1 MGNFTRRAIAFIL
14 GIVVGLVTLF
24 GGMAGA
30 MYWAFKN
37 LTLSKLGAMQEDE
50 SGLGDATIE
59 DLVAL
64 VMLAQTD
71 PESFT
76 IQKLE
81 EQGIDV
87 LKLLETMGVDFS
99 KADSIDY
106 DKLKDIS
113 PLLLFSGEGLNEIS
127 FSTIFAL
134 LPKGEDGVY
143 PVFSAGAR
151 NMLRGYSLGYLLAT
165 DETTGQMRLFSEIS
179 GLKIGSL
186 FPKTFTETYS
196 QEKCEYVY
204 TAENPAL
211 EKFGNLKISLITNNV
226 TGENVFDLG
235 YELNEGELKEIGDE
249 YIVDFLAGLI
259 SGGDE
264 TSKEETKQSLA
275 LFDGVLVKELFK
287 FDEVQGAYE
296 FNQEVLF
303 SGFSIGKL
311 MGYTK
316 CTETERCPIHSGV
329 NNCDGGWYEKCD
341 NTISCPVH
349 NGTNCEDSTDEYAL
363 FAPDTADGLIT
374 KNLISLEIED
384 LFGGGL
390 EVSLF
395 VKDVYL
401 GHSLGYKIAS
411 SKNVTIS
418 SGYCDK
424 DCALEDGHSH
434 TYYWLD
440 DNGEF
445 VGSLYSDISN
455 MALEDALNGEGL
467 DLEGT
472 VETSYLGDLLGKY
485 KKDGEWYDDSACTI
499 PTKSETAM
507 EKILLAIYDKNMQD
521 FSNGNLALDELLDGI
536 KLGELMGYAIG
547 EKDGYCNADC
557 LQEHDHEY
565 CWIKDGSEAE
575 LTSIN
580 KELYRIEI
588 SSLIKGD
595 TKIDE
600 TFNDLPLGELLGKY
614 KKDGDWYDDSACT
627 IPTKSETAMDKIMLV
642 IYDKTIDDFK
652 TGTLS
657 LEELLDGIK
666 LGELMGYSIG
676 VKDGYCSEDCANAEE
691 GHKHKYYWLKDG
703 EDAKLS
709 RLNESLYAIVVD
721 DLIGGKTEMKDAL
734 NDLYIGD
741 LLGKYYIDGEWFED
755 ADGKTLVKNATAMD
769 KIMKSIYGKTMD
781 EMSNG
786 SLKLED
792 MLKSVKLGELMS
804 YTYSDGVWKD
814 KDGAVVKFSK
824 FDKTLYETDV
834 EELVSGKDFKAI
846 LSGLYVGEL
855 MGNSYDKENGVWY
868 DENENKKELDIL
880 EKTIYEVEVSDFLN
894 NKVNFKQTMEHL
906 YVGQLMGYSIGV
918 KNGYCSE
925 DCANV
930 EEGHKHKY
938 YWLKG
943 GDEPV
948 DNLNMIMADVQ
959 LAEIFNGTFNLKSKI
974 DDVTLGDVI
983 TIDEDTPTI
992 LKMLSGSKIN
1002 ELSQDINNMYLGKV
1016 MGYTIGE
1023 EDGYCKANCD
1033 SEEEGHKHNYYWL
1046 DGTDVV
1052 EGLNAKIANY
1062 TFETFATEGFN
1073 TNDFTLG
1080 DVIKDDKEY
1089 EKNEEDGESPIF
1101 SLLDVSDMANI
1112 NGVAL
1117 ERQDVEKRKNVPISE
1132 VATRMKKGVTNATL
1146 AQLMECGVLDLSSV
1160 EDTLNDKLGNTWTS
1174 YTMQEFITTV
1184 IYLIPNK
1191 T

>member
-14 GIVVGLVTLF
+14 GMVVGIVTLF
-24 GGMAGA
+24 GGIAGA

-37 LTLSKLGAMQEDE
+37 LSLSKVGAMQEDE

-64 VMLAQTD
+64 IMMAQSD

-76 IQKLE
+76 IKKLE
-81 EQGIDV
+81 EQGIDL
-87 LKLLETMGVDFS
+87 LKLLGTLGVDFS
-99 KADSIDY
+99 KADEIDY
-106 DKLKDIS
+106 NTIKEIS
-113 PLLLFSGEGLNEIS
+113 PLLLFSKNGLNEIS

-134 LPKGEDGVY
+134 LPKGEDGTY

-151 NMLRGYSLGYLLAT
+151 NMLRGYSLGYLIAT
-165 DETTGQMRLFSEIS
+165 DETTGKMRLFSEIS
-179 GLKIGSL
+179 GLKIGSI
-186 FPKTFTETYS
+186 FPKTFTEAYS
-196 QEKCEYVY
+196 EENCEYTY

-211 EKFGNLKISLITNNV
+211 EKLGNLKVSLITSNV
-226 TGENVFDLG
+226 SGESAFNLG
-235 YELNEGELKEIGDE
+235 YELNEGELKEIGDSNLA
-249 YIVDFLAGLI
+249 DFLADLI
-259 SGGDE
+259 AGKDE
-264 TSKEETKQSLA
+264 SSREETRQGLS
-275 LFDGVLVKELFK
+275 LFDGILVKELFK
-287 FDEVQGAYE
+287 FNEDGENYE
-296 FNQEVLF
+296 FNVQVLF
-303 SGFSIGKL
+303 SGFSIGKF
-311 MGYTK
+311 MGYTQCVESESCPIHENVANCDGKWYQK
-316 CTETERCPIHSGV
+316 CSNSESCPIHSDGNCEGQEQYKKLSGDTAGDLIT
-329 NNCDGGWYEKCD
+329 NNLINLSMEDMLDGGID
-341 NTISCPVH
+341 
-349 NGTNCEDSTDEYAL
+349 
-363 FAPDTADGLIT
+363 
-374 KNLISLEIED
+374 
-384 LFGGGL
+384 
-390 EVSLF
+390 VSSF

-401 GHSLGYKIAS
+401 GHSLGYKMAS
-411 SKNVTIS
+411 SENVAIPN
-418 SGYCDK
+418 GFCDK
-424 DCALEDGHSH
+424 ECDLTEDHTH
-434 TYYWLD
+434 TYYWI
-440 DNGEF
+440 NEAGEY
-445 VGSLYSDISN
+445 VGTLYNDISN

-467 DLEGT
+467 DLEGV

-485 KKDGEWYDDSACTI
+485 NKDGVWYDDSDCTI

-547 EKDGYCNADC
+547 EKEGCCQADC
-557 LQEHDHEY
+557 LEDHDHEY
-565 CWIKDGSEAE
+565 CWIKDGSEVE

-580 KELYRIEI
+580 KELYRIEV
-588 SSLIKGD
+588 SSLIKGE

-614 KKDGDWYDDSACT
+614 KDGGVWYDDSKFT
-627 IPTKSETAMDKIMLV
+627 TPTKSETAMDKIMLV
-642 IYDKTIDDFK
+642 IYNKTIDDFK

-781 EMSNG
+781 EMSND

-792 MLKSVKLGELMS
+792 MLKDVKLGELMS

-814 KDGAVVKFSK
+814 KDGVVVKFSK

-855 MGNSYDKENGVWY
+855 MGNSYDKENDVWY

-918 KNGYCSE
+918 KDGYCSE

-938 YWLKG
+938 YWLKD

-948 DNLNMIMADVQ
+948 DNLNMIMADIQ

-974 DDVTLGDVI
+974 DGVTLGDVI
-983 TIDEDTPTI
+983 TIEDDTPTI
-992 LKMLSGSKIN
+992 LKLLKDEKISNMSTAIN
-1002 ELSQDINNMYLGKV
+1002 ELKLGEV

-1023 EDGYCKANCD
+1023 KNGYCDANCTED
-1033 SEEEGHKHNYYWL
+1033 HDHNYYWL
-1046 DGTDVV
+1046 DGSAQVT
-1052 EGLNAKIANY
+1052 GLNAKIANY
-1062 TFETFATEGFN
+1062 TFNSFATDGFN
-1073 TNDFTLG
+1073 ASKFTLG
-1080 DVIKDDKEY
+1080 DVITDPDEY
-1089 EKNEEDGESPIF
+1089 GSKSIF
-1101 SLLDVSDMANI
+1101 SLLDVGEIDVDGDGEKDYDAIS
-1112 NGVAL
+1112 GSS
-1117 ERQDVEKRKNVPISE
+1117 DVEERKNIPVSQ
-1132 VATRMKKGVTNATL
+1132 VSARVKSGVTKAKL
-1146 AQLMECGVLDLSSV
+1146 GDLMNCGVFTLSDEEQS
-1160 EDTLNDKLGNTWTS
+1160 KLTDVFLVAGKGDWKS
-1174 YTMQEFITTV
+1174 YTLQGFISTV
-1184 IYLIPNK
+1184 IGMLKIN
-1191 T
+1191 